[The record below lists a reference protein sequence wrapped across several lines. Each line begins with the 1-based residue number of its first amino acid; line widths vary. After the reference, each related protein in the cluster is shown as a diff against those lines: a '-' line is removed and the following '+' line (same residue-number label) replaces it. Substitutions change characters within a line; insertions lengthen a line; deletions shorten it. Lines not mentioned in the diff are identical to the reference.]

1 MTIMTSA
8 LLENGIDDIRG
19 VFTDV
24 MRWMQDH
31 EYVSIRQMQGSMS
44 RRAVPDPTPFER
56 VELHAG
62 LQFRTR

>member
-1 MTIMTSA
+1 
-8 LLENGIDDIRG
+8 

-56 VELHAG
+56 VELHAD